1 MIKNGK
7 GNIKVGRRGEGDR
20 REMGMLVR
28 GEKRSARAIRGK
40 AQRRTER

>member
-1 MIKNGK
+1 MIKNRK

-20 REMGMLVR
+20 RGMGMLVR